1 MVTQHL
7 FNLSSMRPEEQSR
20 YQQHLAA
27 LPKAHAALKQRYDNQ
42 SLPLLQL
49 PHRLD
54 DLDGIAQA
62 AETIKA
68 SAKALVVCGTGGSSL
83 GGQALVALS
92 DAAFPITFM
101 DNVDPHTMGRFL
113 NHASIADTHFLFI
126 SKSGGTAETLSQAL
140 LLLSAIETVNGA
152 EAIARQCH
160 AIVEPGSSAL
170 RQLAERYHIPVLD
183 HDPGVG
189 GRFSV
194 LSCVGL
200 LPAAVGGLDIA
211 SIRKGAAKAL
221 DQALDN
227 TKAPP
232 LLGAAWQCALMK
244 TRPVSI
250 WMPYCDRLQV
260 FGAWVQQLWAESL
273 GKSGYGSTPVRA
285 VGAVDQHSQLQLYL
299 DGPQDKSFNLI
310 SPPSCS
316 QGAVINTRGIPA
328 LDYLEG
334 KRIADVMEALHHGT
348 RETLSRHLL
357 PLRSFELTQLDEMSM
372 GWLMMHAMIET
383 IMSAQLLEIDAFD
396 QPAVEEGKQLARDFL
411 RATQ

>member
-1 MVTQHL
+1 MLTQHL
-7 FNLSSMRPEEQSR
+7 FNVSSMRPEEQSR
-20 YQQHLAA
+20 YQHYLGE
-27 LPKAHAALKQRYDNQ
+27 LPKAHIAFKQRYDNQ

-49 PHRLD
+49 PQRLD
-54 DLDGIAQA
+54 DLDVIQQA
-62 AETIKA
+62 AADIRA
-68 SAKALVVCGTGGSSL
+68 NAKALVVCGTGGSSL

-92 DAAFPITFM
+92 ETEFPITFM
-101 DNVDPHTMGRFL
+101 DNVDPHTIGRFL
-113 NHASIADTHFLFI
+113 NKASIADTHFLFI

-140 LLLSAIETVNGA
+140 LFLSAIETISGVDA
-152 EAIARQCH
+152 VARQCH
-160 AIVEPGSSAL
+160 IIVEPGSSAL
-170 RQLAERYHIPVLD
+170 RQLAAQYHIPVID

-200 LPAAVGGLDIA
+200 APAAVAGLDIA
-211 SIRKGAAKAL
+211 AIRNGAATIL
-221 DQALDN
+221 LQALDN

-250 WMPYCDRLQV
+250 WMPYCDRLQI

-310 SPPSCS
+310 SPPPCT
-316 QGAVINTRGIPA
+316 QGAIMNTRGIAA
-328 LDYLEG
+328 LDYLQG

-348 RETLSRHLL
+348 RETLNRHLL
-357 PLRSFELTQLDEMSM
+357 PLRSFELAQLDESTM
-372 GWLMMHAMIET
+372 GALMMQVMIET
-383 IMSAQLLEIDAFD
+383 IISAQLLEVDAFD

-411 RATQ
+411 RATR